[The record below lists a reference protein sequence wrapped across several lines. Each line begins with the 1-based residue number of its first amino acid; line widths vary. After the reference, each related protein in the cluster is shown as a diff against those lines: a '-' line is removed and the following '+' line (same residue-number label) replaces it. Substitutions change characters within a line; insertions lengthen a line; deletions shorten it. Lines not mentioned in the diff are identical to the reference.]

1 MLFAESETVELKSVY
16 VEDIKKEI
24 IAFANTRGGTIY
36 IGVEDNG
43 SVCGVGNADA
53 VMQQVMNAAR
63 DAIKPDVTLFMHIEA
78 VPVDEGKSIVAV
90 QVQCGAHRPYYLAAK
105 GLRPEGVFVRQGTS
119 AVPASDTAIRQMIKE
134 TDGDNYE
141 DMR

>member
-43 SVCGVGNADA
+43 SVCGVENADA
-53 VMQQVMNAAR
+53 VMQQ
-63 DAIKPDVTLFMHIEA
+63 
-78 VPVDEGKSIVAV
+78 
-90 QVQCGAHRPYYLAAK
+90 
-105 GLRPEGVFVRQGTS
+105 
-119 AVPASDTAIRQMIKE
+119 
-134 TDGDNYE
+134 
-141 DMR
+141 

>member
-43 SVCGVGNADA
+43 SVCGVENADA
-53 VMQQVMNAAR
+53 VMQQLLVEQAQHY
-63 DAIKPDVTLFMHIEA
+63 VQ
-78 VPVDEGKSIVAV
+78 PVQFLQE
-90 QVQCGAHRPYYLAAK
+90 QP
-105 GLRPEGVFVRQGTS
+105 
-119 AVPASDTAIRQMIKE
+119 KE
-134 TDGDNYE
+134 PS
-141 DMR
+141 

>member
-43 SVCGVGNADA
+43 SGVENADA
-53 VMQQVMNAAR
+53 VMQQLLVERQAQHY
-63 DAIKPDVTLFMHIEA
+63 VQ
-78 VPVDEGKSIVAV
+78 PVQFLQE
-90 QVQCGAHRPYYLAAK
+90 QP
-105 GLRPEGVFVRQGTS
+105 
-119 AVPASDTAIRQMIKE
+119 KE
-134 TDGDNYE
+134 PS
-141 DMR
+141 